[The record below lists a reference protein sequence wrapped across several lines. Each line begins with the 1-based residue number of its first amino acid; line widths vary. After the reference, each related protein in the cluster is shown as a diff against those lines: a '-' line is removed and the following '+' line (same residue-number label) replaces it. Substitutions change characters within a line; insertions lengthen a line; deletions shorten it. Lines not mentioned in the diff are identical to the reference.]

1 MPLPKEA
8 QGIVGILQEWNRG
21 GDPLPGRERIC
32 RWLEGT
38 EGDRKTEPL
47 MDLLGWIGLTPELR
61 PLGLELQEELHRLT
75 LVELA
80 RIAGRRIVFPLMIN
94 QYARLAGATI
104 RETIIGGSR
113 KQFEVISQGVSRLK
127 PDIAMCNFGGIP
139 LSSMGCKVSLPDD
152 SPPMVVSHP
161 IKSWEDLERLRPLDP
176 AQDGRWPDFIHTTR
190 LFAQGFTLL
199 RCALTVGPF
208 SLAGMLMGVEDITKK
223 TFKDPALVKRVL
235 DYATEII
242 IADANA
248 HVKAGANLVMVG
260 DPTSSLL
267 SAKAYQEFVAP
278 CVRRVVEG
286 VRGALLVLHVCG
298 NTGHLI
304 GQMAATGVQGLSL
317 DAYVDLAAVAS
328 QVPPTVAVMGNLS
341 PLKALFTGTPEEVR
355 RDTREMLDHMREVP
369 NYIVMSGCEIPP
381 AASGENVEAFIET
394 VKAYR

>member
-1 MPLPKEA
+1 MSLPKEA
-8 QGIVGILQEWNRG
+8 QGIVGILQKWSRG
-21 GDPLPGRERIC
+21 GDPFPGRERIC

-38 EGDRKTEPL
+38 EGGWQTEPL
-47 MDLLGWIGLTPELR
+47 MDLLGWIGLSPELR
-61 PLGLELQEELHRLT
+61 SLGLELQEELQRLT

-80 RIAGRRIVFPLMIN
+80 QIAGRRIVFPLMIN

-113 KQFEVISQGVSRLK
+113 KQFEVISEGVSRLK

-139 LSSMGCKVSLPDD
+139 LSSMGCKISLPDD

-161 IKSWEDLERLRPLDP
+161 IKSWEDLEKLRPLDP
-176 AQDGRWPDFIHTTR
+176 AQDGRWPDFINTTR

-199 RCALTVGPF
+199 RCSLTVGPF
-208 SLAGMLMGVEDITKK
+208 SLAGMLMGVENVTKK
-223 TFKDPALVKRVL
+223 TFKDPALVKKVL
-235 DYATEII
+235 EYATEII
-242 IADANA
+242 VADANA
-248 HVKAGANLVMVG
+248 HLAAGANLVMVG

-286 VRGALLVLHVCG
+286 VRGLVVLHVCG
-298 NTGHLI
+298 NTGHI
-304 GQMAATGVQGLSL
+304 VEQMADTGVQGLSL
-317 DAYVDLAAVAS
+317 DAPVDLAAVAS
-328 QVPPTVAVMGNLS
+328 QISPSVAVMGNLS

-355 RDTREMLDHMREVP
+355 RDATEMLDQMREVP

-381 AASGENVEAFIET
+381 ATPGENVEAFIET